1 MIPLSINKIRIKLL
15 TKCFSVSL
23 AGIIINMIFLVS
35 ISPLTTEAIFYACI
49 WTLFIMSTTGI
60 VQVIGNEIWLVPVIY
75 WLNSLG
81 EANHQVKKQ
90 KKFLSTPKL
99 ALFFL
104 IFLSGGVGVGFI
116 ILRLFISLNWRQ
128 FLILLGIGFIVG
140 ISFLLSWFLVQRW
153 QAKKISGEK
162 TEPYTPLEIVNA
174 FLKFPIKSA
183 GLSLLLWFYAGVT
196 LSLGFYYLGGFTKFE
211 SIYILFIACNSGIL
225 AFPFQY
231 LLFKRTLSEP
241 LQIFLTQHPQLM
253 EEGELFQISFR
264 YKLFVYFIA
273 LSFFTII
280 FSFIFNYSYSL
291 MTIKNKLA
299 IIYQSELSQQIRKGL
314 QNPQGVESLKSF
326 LSRQG
331 KDSKSYFIIS
341 GTGKLLYGA
350 LEQELSHSQLQEML
364 KKKKGAILRTRSGAM
379 LVFDFLPS
387 TNLLLGKIYSWR
399 ELNQE
404 FKNIQILTG
413 FFVILMIA
421 ISGVFAFLV
430 SNEISSPLRKII
442 AEAQLVS
449 RRDFEERTIPLSD
462 DEIIDLTR
470 SFWQMRAQIKNY
482 INHLDMLIDKIGNTV
497 LQIDETTR
505 MLSQVAQEQ
514 NEGASHQAVALEQ
527 VYQVL
532 EKLSANAR
540 QLSDKSQAM
549 ENSANQTLQAYQS
562 GISILNDA
570 IDSVKAGKNQMDR
583 IRDIMKD
590 LESQATQIKK
600 IVEITEEIATQSN
613 LLALNA
619 LLEANVAGELGS
631 RFSVVANE
639 MKRLALMSQKFNTNI
654 GKIVSEAL
662 GSVNSTIEAVRGEEF
677 LLERSTQ
684 LAIKAGEYFSGFS
697 SLIDLSVT
705 TSQDIANSVDLHMKI
720 NEEITQALSEIKV
733 VALQLKSRTT
743 EIETTLDKLVTL
755 GEELKTLISERQV

>member
-1 MIPLSINKIRIKLL
+1 M
-15 TKCFSVSL
+15 
-23 AGIIINMIFLVS
+23 
-35 ISPLTTEAIFYACI
+35 
-49 WTLFIMSTTGI
+49 
-60 VQVIGNEIWLVPVIY
+60 
-75 WLNSLG
+75 
-81 EANHQVKKQ
+81 
-90 KKFLSTPKL
+90 
-99 ALFFL
+99 
-104 IFLSGGVGVGFI
+104 
-116 ILRLFISLNWRQ
+116 
-128 FLILLGIGFIVG
+128 
-140 ISFLLSWFLVQRW
+140 
-153 QAKKISGEK
+153 
-162 TEPYTPLEIVNA
+162 
-174 FLKFPIKSA
+174 
-183 GLSLLLWFYAGVT
+183 
-196 LSLGFYYLGGFTKFE
+196 
-211 SIYILFIACNSGIL
+211 
-225 AFPFQY
+225 
-231 LLFKRTLSEP
+231 
-241 LQIFLTQHPQLM
+241 
-253 EEGELFQISFR
+253 
-264 YKLFVYFIA
+264 
-273 LSFFTII
+273 
-280 FSFIFNYSYSL
+280 
-291 MTIKNKLA
+291 
-299 IIYQSELSQQIRKGL
+299 
-314 QNPQGVESLKSF
+314 
-326 LSRQG
+326 
-331 KDSKSYFIIS
+331 
-341 GTGKLLYGA
+341 
-350 LEQELSHSQLQEML
+350 
-364 KKKKGAILRTRSGAM
+364 
-379 LVFDFLPS
+379 
-387 TNLLLGKIYSWR
+387 
-399 ELNQE
+399 
-404 FKNIQILTG
+404 
-413 FFVILMIA
+413 
-421 ISGVFAFLV
+421 
-430 SNEISSPLRKII
+430 
-442 AEAQLVS
+442 
-449 RRDFEERTIPLSD
+449 
-462 DEIIDLTR
+462 
-470 SFWQMRAQIKNY
+470 
-482 INHLDMLIDKIGNTV
+482 DKIGNTV

-662 GSVNSTIEAVRGEEF
+662 GSINSTIEAVRGEEF